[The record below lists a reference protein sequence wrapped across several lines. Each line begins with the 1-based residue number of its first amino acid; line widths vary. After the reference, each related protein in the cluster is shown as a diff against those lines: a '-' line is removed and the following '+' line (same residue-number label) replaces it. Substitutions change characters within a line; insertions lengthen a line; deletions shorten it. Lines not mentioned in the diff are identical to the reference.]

1 LATTAGV
8 ACPQKRKDTPVLKV
22 TDRAVVAEEGQGAK
36 ALLDEVVR
44 EGARRMLIAALEAE
58 RDEYVE
64 SLKHFRD
71 ERAHALVV
79 KNGYARPREIQ
90 LGVGSVEIAA
100 PRVND
105 RREGEK
111 FTSQILPP
119 YMRRSPQVTEVLPWL
134 YLKGLS
140 TGDFVE
146 ALTPLLGAEAAG
158 LSPSSIVRFKQV
170 WGEEYEVW
178 RKRSLAGMRYV
189 YMWADGVHVPVRLE
203 EDDLTLLVMI
213 GVRPDGTK
221 ELVAIDDGY
230 RESAEAWAAL
240 LRDLKRRGLE
250 APLLMIGDGNLGLW
264 KALRQVW
271 PETREQRCWVH
282 KLVNVLDKLPKR
294 VQPRA
299 KALLHEIIG
308 APSRAEAEAAS
319 ERFAEEFGA
328 KYPKAVAS
336 LEEGGEELLTF
347 FDFPAEHWTH
357 LRTTNPI
364 ESVFGTTGHRRKK
377 TRGHGSRRAALGMA
391 FKLFESAE
399 KRWRRVNAPHLVEL
413 VELGV
418 EFQDGIQLRSTQ
430 RRDAA

>member
-1 LATTAGV
+1 ML
-8 ACPQKRKDTPVLKV
+8 QV
-22 TDRAVVAEEGQGAK
+22 TDRDVVAKEGQGAR
-36 ALLDEVVR
+36 ALLDEVAR
-44 EGARRMLIAALEAE
+44 EGARRMLIAALHAE

-64 SLKHFRD
+64 SLRHFRD
-71 ERAHALVV
+71 ERDRAVVV

-90 LGVGSVEIAA
+90 LGVGPVEVTA
-100 PRVND
+100 PRVDD

-111 FTSQILPP
+111 FTSRILPP

-146 ALTPLLGAEAAG
+146 ALAPLLGPEAGG
-158 LSPSSIVRFKQV
+158 LSPSSIVRLTAR

-178 RKRSLAGMRYV
+178 RKRSLGDVRYV
-189 YMWADGVHVPVRLE
+189 YLWADGVHVPVRLE

-230 RESAEAWAAL
+230 RESAESWAAL

-250 APLLMIGDGNLGLW
+250 APVLMIGDGNLGLW

-271 PETREQRCWVH
+271 PGTREQRCWVH

-299 KALLHEIIG
+299 KQALHEIMY
-308 APSRAEAEAAS
+308 APARADAEAAIK
-319 ERFAEEFGA
+319 RFVEEFGA

-347 FDFPAEHWTH
+347 FDFPAEHWSH

-413 VELGV
+413 VVLGAKF
-418 EFQDGIQLRSTQ
+418 EDGIQLRSTE